1 MNKRQAK
8 KRYKKIHGCNPP
20 KTASEKWRQG
30 AVKSYNYDPEALQ
43 MAADGMRKAFR
54 EAGETIQRVAES
66 FKKAFN
72 EAGKKYRINRS
83 RNRWSGKVSFIIFT
97 RNSRNN
103 NCTLSKFKNN
113 IFDFIW

>member
-43 MAADGMRKAFR
+43 MAEDGMRKAFR

-72 EAGKKYRINRS
+72 EAGKKYS
-83 RNRWSGKVSFIIFT
+83 RPVIETEEPPVVVAR
-97 RNSRNN
+97 
-103 NCTLSKFKNN
+103 TLSERRKKCRRKG
-113 IFDFIW
+113 WRASER

>member
-8 KRYKKIHGCNPP
+8 KRYKKKHGCNPP

-54 EAGETIQRVAES
+54 EAG
-66 FKKAFN
+66 
-72 EAGKKYRINRS
+72 KKYRIETDDPPVVVARAMS
-83 RNRWSGKVSFIIFT
+83 ERRKKCRRKGWRVSE
-97 RNSRNN
+97 R
-103 NCTLSKFKNN
+103 
-113 IFDFIW
+113 

>member
-20 KTASEKWRQG
+20 KTAVDKYPEEVQKTM
-30 AVKSYNYDPEALQ
+30 KLYDFDPKALQ

-72 EAGKKYRINRS
+72 EAGKKYRIETDDPPVVVAR
-83 RNRWSGKVSFIIFT
+83 
-97 RNSRNN
+97 
-103 NCTLSKFKNN
+103 TLSERRKKCRRKE
-113 IFDFIW
+113 WRASER

>member
-43 MAADGMRKAFR
+43 MAADGMRKAF
-54 EAGETIQRVAES
+54 
-66 FKKAFN
+66 N
-72 EAGKKYRINRS
+72 EAGKKYRIETDDPPVVVARAMS
-83 RNRWSGKVSFIIFT
+83 ERRKKCRRKGWRVSE
-97 RNSRNN
+97 R
-103 NCTLSKFKNN
+103 
-113 IFDFIW
+113 

>member
-43 MAADGMRKAFR
+43 
-54 EAGETIQRVAES
+54 RVAES

-72 EAGKKYRINRS
+72 EAGKKYRIETDDPPVVVARAMS
-83 RNRWSGKVSFIIFT
+83 ERRKKCRRKGWRVSE
-97 RNSRNN
+97 R
-103 NCTLSKFKNN
+103 
-113 IFDFIW
+113 

>member
-43 MAADGMRKAFR
+43 MAADRMR
-54 EAGETIQRVAES
+54 
-66 FKKAFN
+66 KAFN
-72 EAGKKYRINRS
+72 EAGKKYRIETDDPPVVVARAMS
-83 RNRWSGKVSFIIFT
+83 ERRKKCRRKGWRVSE
-97 RNSRNN
+97 R
-103 NCTLSKFKNN
+103 
-113 IFDFIW
+113 

>member
-30 AVKSYNYDPEALQ
+30 AMKSYNYDTEALQ

-72 EAGKKYRINRS
+72 EAGKKYRIETEEPPVVVAR
-83 RNRWSGKVSFIIFT
+83 
-97 RNSRNN
+97 
-103 NCTLSKFKNN
+103 TLSERRKKCTRKG
-113 IFDFIW
+113 WRVSER

>member
-72 EAGKKYRINRS
+72 EAGKKYRIETEEPPVVVA
-83 RNRWSGKVSFIIFT
+83 RNLSERRKKCRRKGWRVSE
-97 RNSRNN
+97 R
-103 NCTLSKFKNN
+103 
-113 IFDFIW
+113 